1 MDNITT
7 PTTLAYSI
15 TQHKKHKWTINI
27 KDTDNTDTDTVTN
40 TVVGVNDNDNNY
52 HTQIIYK
59 SILIPQILPMS
70 IYTPKGIFFTA
81 NTTQPLSEFLTTI
94 RDQNTSTSTHQI
106 YNICIRMIVSLVL
119 QLKYLHNTHKH
130 VVYGFNL
137 NDIIVINHSIFLLA
151 NPSRLVKVI
160 NSAGT
165 AGTGGTGG
173 TAGTG
178 SIVRFE
184 TPFYK
189 PMFCCPEIQ
198 RIRTLPATVSEQ
210 ATYYSIGD
218 TILHIFKLNNCTI
231 PLRSK
236 LDWFVQ
242 RSMDND
248 PTLRTL
254 IYI

>member
-27 KDTDNTDTDTVTN
+27 KDTNNTGTDTVT
-40 TVVGVNDNDNNY
+40 NDNDNNY
-52 HTQIIYK
+52 RTQIIYK
-59 SILIPQILPMS
+59 SILLTQILPMS

-81 NTTQPLSEFLTTI
+81 NTTQPLSEFLAEI
-94 RDQNTSTSTHQI
+94 IHHNTSTHQI
-106 YNICIRMIVSLVL
+106 YNICIRMMVSLVL

-137 NDIIVINHSIFLLA
+137 NDIIIINHSTFIFA

-160 NSAGT
+160 NSTVAGT
-165 AGTGGTGG
+165 
-173 TAGTG
+173 GTG